1 MEESEGAAMN
11 ESAKRRDRP
20 IKPAEASKRLSL
32 GLKVTP
38 QIKERLERAAEESG
52 RTQSQEAE
60 VRLELSFNR
69 EDLLGEA
76 MSLAY
81 GRELAGLLMML
92 GTTMHDVGR
101 SAGFSAT
108 FTIEGANAWW
118 SHPYA
123 YDQVVQAVV
132 RLLEAARPV
141 GERRPPKGPDAEARA
156 LRIKYGTDF
165 ANSMIDVVCGRV
177 ATERDGTEGDKL
189 RRLLGPVIVK
199 RLTRLV

>member
-1 MEESEGAAMN
+1 MN

-118 SHPYA
+118 SHSYA

-165 ANSMIDVVCGRV
+165 ANSMIDSVCGRV

>member
-1 MEESEGAAMN
+1 
-11 ESAKRRDRP
+11 
-20 IKPAEASKRLSL
+20 
-32 GLKVTP
+32 
-38 QIKERLERAAEESG
+38 
-52 RTQSQEAE
+52 
-60 VRLELSFNR
+60 
-69 EDLLGEA
+69 

-156 LRIKYGTDF
+156 LRIKCGTDF

-189 RRLLGPVIVK
+189 RRLLRPGYCEAANPVSVK
-199 RLTRLV
+199 RLKGSRFCMLVRQDLKRKRSSSLRAASSPAWGGRCWERYRHMCLARR

>member
-1 MEESEGAAMN
+1 MN
-11 ESAKRRDRP
+11 ESAKRTRRP
-20 IKPAEASKRLSL
+20 PKPAEPGKRVSV

-38 QIKERLERAAEESG
+38 QIKERLDRAAEETG

-60 VRLELSFNR
+60 VRLEQSFNR

-76 MSLAY
+76 MTLAY

-92 GTTMHDVGR
+92 GTTMHEVGR
-101 SAGFSAT
+101 SAGFSAS

-123 YDQVVQAVV
+123 YDQAVQSVV
-132 RLLEAARPV
+132 RLLEAARPL
-141 GERRPPKGPDAEARA
+141 GERRPPRGPDAETRA
-156 LRIKYGTDF
+156 NRIKYGAAF
-165 ANSMIDVVCGRV
+165 AKSMIDIVCGRV
-177 ATERDGTEGDKL
+177 ATEREEAQGDKL

-199 RLTRLV
+199 RLTRLSGSS

>member
-1 MEESEGAAMN
+1 MEGGAAMN
-11 ESAKRRDRP
+11 QSAKRTGRP
-20 IKPAEASKRLSL
+20 PKPADAGKRISL
-32 GLKVTP
+32 HLKVTP
-38 QIKERLERAAEESG
+38 QIKDRLDGAAEETG

-60 VRLELSFNR
+60 FRLEQSFNR

-76 MSLAY
+76 MTLAY

-123 YDQVVQAVV
+123 YDQAVQAVV

-156 LRIKYGTDF
+156 HRIKYGVGF
-165 ANSMIDVVCGRV
+165 ANSMIDIVCGR
-177 ATERDGTEGDKL
+177 APTEREDAEGDKL

-199 RLTRLV
+199 RLTRLL